1 MPSFG
6 QGNGH
11 LENTK
16 GNLPM
21 DVRMIA
27 KAKMA
32 KEYLNASEKDK
43 GVYLNTHGEHGRRC
57 DDYFIIWL

>member
-32 KEYLNASEKDK
+32 KEYLNATEKDK
-43 GVYLNTHGEHGRRC
+43 GAYLNTHGEHGR
-57 DDYFIIWL
+57 